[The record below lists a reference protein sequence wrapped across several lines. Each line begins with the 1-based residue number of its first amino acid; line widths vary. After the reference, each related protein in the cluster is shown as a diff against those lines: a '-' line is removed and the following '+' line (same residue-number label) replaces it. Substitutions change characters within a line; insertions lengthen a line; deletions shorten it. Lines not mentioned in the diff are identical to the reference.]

1 MSSAELEFLE
11 AAGQESAS
19 LLAAY
24 EAQEQTELVVLIG

>member
-19 LLAAY
+19 LPASY
-24 EAQEQTELVVLIG
+24 EAQERNELVVLIG